1 MDVIPKFSEW
11 AKQGEMGRKKSA
23 QFTRYFTI
31 ILAFIQAIGMS
42 YGFNN
47 IAGGQLITDQS
58 WTIYLFIATV
68 LTAGTAFYFG

>member
-1 MDVIPKFSEW
+1 MLLQMDVIPKFSEW

-47 IAGGQLITDQS
+47 IAGGQLIKIKAGIHT
-58 WTIYLFIATV
+58 YLLRQF
-68 LTAGTAFYFG
+68 